1 VTPYEPV
8 RWKPRLFTRF
18 LPTLIIIAILGIIAA
33 IGLGGNFSPKASD
46 PPLPAS
52 PIDGVVV
59 SVDALTL
66 TEVLSFQIRTVSGTV
81 FELAVGTLE
90 NATEFSPSHL
100 AEHQAT
106 SVPIRAYYRLENDI
120 PVVYRLEDA
129 PAGTASPPG

>member
-1 VTPYEPV
+1 MTPSEPV
-8 RWKPRLFTRF
+8 PWKPGLATRF
-18 LPTLIIIAILGIIAA
+18 LPILIVVAILGIVAVT
-33 IGLGGNFSPKASD
+33 GFGGAFAPRATD

-59 SVDALTL
+59 SVDALSL
-66 TEVLSFQIRTVSGTV
+66 TRVLSFQIRTADGTV

-100 AEHQAT
+100 AEHEAT
-106 SVPIRAYYRLENDI
+106 SVPIRAYYRLENEI

-129 PAGTASPPG
+129 PAG